1 MALKKVRNYYTS
13 SLVSGTW
20 PTEAAAK
27 AAEDAFYATDAGK
40 TQASLEEIQD
50 VLAQQILSQGT
61 TSKWSGQGFGSAEA
75 NAKDM
80 AKILSGIGITDIRQ
94 FGELKQTVPAD
105 VQYTVPGIGNVE
117 KRGDT
122 FYAKQVVESGDGFF
136 SSTEVPLS
144 ASQAKNVQTTYGR
157 YVDGVVGEGENQQY
171 VRRFEPVDPS
181 KIVDKGG
188 VPSIE
193 TGGVTYGNKL
203 TGQVVPSTYG
213 KRQTG
218 NAWGGTTSGDGNT
231 GYRVQ
236 FSPDGTPVFYTTY
249 ASSSDIGALLPVV
262 SIALMATGAG
272 AGLGAALMGGSSA
285 AATALGSGIIG
296 GVMAEASGGDFVKGA
311 ITGAVGSGLGSYA
324 GDIGSVMGITD
335 PAIAKMAG
343 NALLQGTASA
353 ASGGEFLDGAI
364 AGALTSG
371 AGQLA
376 GETIGLEGRVASSV
390 GTSIVNGVVA
400 ELQGKDVTDA
410 MIAGAIS
417 GALSYKAP
425 ETTVQTA
432 EEMDKTFQEDMAK
445 LGITST
451 DLNLGPKTEDV
462 LASSFQEDMTKLGVV
477 SAEAPPPSEYQF
489 TKDFGTGTDL
499 SLTTGVTF
507 PTEGIKVDE
516 VKDAGA
522 TVGETPVDYGLDV
535 TAPFEGLQMPTSPNI
550 DSMGGGQGLTVET
563 SKGVLSEEGVTE
575 TGTSSDLGDPDSFI
589 NKPAP
594 DIPESTVDYS
604 KFIKAGAQLL
614 GTAAVGSVVSSATK
628 SSTPLS
634 PVNLEYGDI
643 YKDAP
648 IKGFS
653 MRKGVDGKY
662 TPFIGEKAQLAK
674 GGFVS
679 KRKDKKTGKST
690 SFVTRQK

>member
-20 PTEAAAK
+20 RSEAEAQ
-27 AAEDAFYATDAGK
+27 AAEDAFYASDAGK
-40 TQASLEEIQD
+40 IQASREKIQD
-50 VLAQQILSQGT
+50 VLAQQILAQGT
-61 TSKWSGQGFGSAEA
+61 SSKWSGQGFGSAEA

-80 AKILSGIGITDIRQ
+80 AKILAGIGITDIKQ
-94 FGELKQTVPAD
+94 FGEVKKTVPAD
-105 VQYTVPGIGNVE
+105 VQYTAPGLGVVE

-122 FYAKQVVESGDGFF
+122 YYKNESYEYGDGG
-136 SSTEVPLS
+136 TEIRSVKLTD
-144 ASQAKNVQTTYGR
+144 AEAKNVKATYGR
-157 YVDGVVGEGENQQY
+157 YVDSFVGEGDNQQY
-171 VRRFEPVDPS
+171 VRNFEPVDPA
-181 KIVDKGG
+181 KIVTKDG

-193 TGGVTYGNKL
+193 TGETTYGNKA
-203 TGQVVPSTYG
+203 TGQQVPNTYSE
-213 KRQTG
+213 RQTG
-218 NAWGGTTSGDGNT
+218 NAWGGTFAGDGNT

-236 FSPDGTPVFYTTY
+236 FTPDGTPVFYTTY
-249 ASSSDIGALLPVV
+249 ASSSDIGAILPIV
-262 SIALMATGAG
+262 SIALAATGAG
-272 AGLGAALMGGSSA
+272 AALGAALMGGTSV
-285 AATALGSGIIG
+285 AATALGSGIIS

-311 ITGAVGSGLGSYA
+311 ITGAVGAGIGAYA
-324 GDIGSVMGITD
+324 GDIGAAVGVTD
-335 PAIAKMAG
+335 PTMAKAVG
-343 NALLQGTASA
+343 NAIIQGSASA
-353 ASGGEFLDGAI
+353 ANGGDFIDGAI
-364 AGALTSG
+364 AGALSG
-371 AGQLA
+371 ASQTV
-376 GETIGLEGRVASSV
+376 GETLGLTGTVASSV
-390 GTSIVNGVVA
+390 GTAITKGVVA

-451 DLNLGPKTEDV
+451 DLNIGPKTEDV
-462 LASSFQEDMTKLGVV
+462 LASSFQEDMTKLGIV
-477 SAEAPPPSEYQF
+477 STEAPPPSEYQF
-489 TKDFGTGTDL
+489 TKDFGTGTDY

-550 DSMGGGQGLTVET
+550 DSMGGGQGLTIET
-563 SKGVLSEEGVTE
+563 PKGVLSEEGITAP
-575 TGTSSDLGDPDSFI
+575 GAAPDLGDPNSFI

-594 DIPESTVDYS
+594 DVPKSSPFDAKKALGLASRLLTTVG
-604 KFIKAGAQLL
+604 AG
-614 GTAAVGSVVSSATK
+614 AAVGSALSSSDT
-628 SSTPLS
+628 SLQ
-634 PVNLEYGDI
+634 PVNLQYGDI
-643 YKDAP
+643 YKDAL

-653 MRKGVDGKY
+653 MRKGADGKY

-674 GGFVS
+674 GGFIS
-679 KRKDKKTGKST
+679 R
-690 SFVTRQK
+690 R